1 MVTKVD
7 DVKEE
12 VQQNQPTEKETSQ
25 KVETST
31 AESNT
36 ETLKNLSTEEYEN
49 WRKTGELPKPAA
61 KEDKTSK
68 EAKPAESKKSI
79 KKEEEPS
86 DDVEEGEE
94 TSKPSKKVSRSE
106 TRRAELNEEIRTLA
120 TKRQQEQQAL
130 DDILEK
136 KKKASES
143 EKKDETPKTISLKDL
158 VAKIKARA
166 DKGEFGTYEEVIAAT
181 AETLVDERGL
191 VSESKLQKMLSEA
204 MDKFKTEWV
213 KEQETEK
220 NKSTVESQRK
230 AQEDEWVKK
239 VNKAEEKHPDFK
251 TVCFAKTSPA
261 ARIVAGSPLDKAI
274 MKNPNGALLLY
285 HVCSVDG
292 EVDRLNA
299 LDPDLDQPAEIKAII
314 AKLSEPEKSDE
325 EKSDEEKSDTPP
337 PPTTRAR
344 RPPSEAS
351 GRSSAVVDESEAA
364 LKNKDVGAYMRAENA
379 KEQKRRQALLG
390 AKS

>member
-12 VQQNQPTEKETSQ
+12 VQQKETVEKETPQ
-25 KVETST
+25 EDLTST

-36 ETLKNLSTEEYEN
+36 ETLSNLSPDEYKE
-49 WRKTGELPKPAA
+49 WRTSGKLPEKPAA

-68 EAKPAESKKSI
+68 EAKPADSKKSV
-79 KKEEEPS
+79 KKEEESEPS
-86 DDVEEGEE
+86 DDAEEDEGE
-94 TSKPSKKVSRSE
+94 TPKPSKKVSRSE
-106 TRRAELNEEIRTLA
+106 ARRAELNEEIRTLA

-136 KKKASES
+136 KKKASEP

-220 NKSTVESQRK
+220 NKSTVEAQRK

-239 VNKAEEKHPDFK
+239 VNKAEGKHPDFK

-285 HVCSVDG
+285 HICSVDG

-299 LDPDLDQPAEIKAII
+299 LDSDLDQPAEIKAII
-314 AKLSEPEKSDE
+314 AKLSEP

-351 GRSSAVVDESEAA
+351 GRLSAVVDESEAA
-364 LKNKDVGAYMRAENA
+364 LKNKDVGAYIRAENA